1 MSKSGFA
8 CNFAVILTGNKTYE
22 LRFGS
27 ISIKDHM
34 GLCLF
39 FLISRKG
46 RTIISTFLYAM
57 KAVSFHILYVIY
69 KDS

>member
-8 CNFAVILTGNKTYE
+8 CNFAVILTGNEKYE
-22 LRFGS
+22 FFFAHA
-27 ISIKDHM
+27 IKDHM

-57 KAVSFHILYVIY
+57 KGVSFHILYVIY